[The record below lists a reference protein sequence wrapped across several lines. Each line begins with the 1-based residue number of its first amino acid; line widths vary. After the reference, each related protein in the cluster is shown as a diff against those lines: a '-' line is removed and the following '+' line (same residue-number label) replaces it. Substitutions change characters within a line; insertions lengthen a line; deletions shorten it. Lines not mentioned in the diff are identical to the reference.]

1 MQHGVICGILI
12 PTVLAPT
19 EHFVALKFKSSPEM
33 QSWDCN
39 LIIYKHRSN
48 SICHFIREEEC
59 CEHWLD
65 NRRPNTN
72 FPFKDK
78 SISLFRLLNKQ
89 ILTKHV
95 LLTVLSCD
103 YRLTIICFH
112 VYFGTTKREEEDTSF
127 QIVKLNVFFKSCN
140 FVT

>member
-1 MQHGVICGILI
+1 M
-12 PTVLAPT
+12 
-19 EHFVALKFKSSPEM
+19 ALKFKSSPEM

-59 CEHWLD
+59 IEHWLD

-89 ILTKHV
+89 ILTKPV
-95 LLTVLSCD
+95 LLTMLSCD
-103 YRLTIICFH
+103 ATALQLF
-112 VYFGTTKREEEDTSF
+112 VFMYFGTTKREEEDTSF
-127 QIVKLNVFFKSCN
+127 QIVKLNVFFNLKA
-140 FVT
+140 VTSMPQNCLT